1 MRSFLKNLDDLI
13 SNMKVDENGIQK
25 KFLEIDRN
33 FINLNLVHP
42 FNIIYEFIS
51 LSIENVKNE
60 EESKKIR
67 LSQEE
72 VRPLIFN

>member
-13 SNMKVDENGIQK
+13 SNMKMDENGIQK
-25 KFLEIDRN
+25 EFLEINQN
-33 FINLNLVHP
+33 FFNLNLVHP

-67 LSQEE
+67 FCQEE
-72 VRPLIFN
+72 VRL

>member
-13 SNMKVDENGIQK
+13 SNMKMDENGIQK
-25 KFLEIDRN
+25 QFLEINQN
-33 FINLNLVHP
+33 FFNLNLVHP

-51 LSIENVKNE
+51 LSIENVENE

-67 LSQEE
+67 FCQEE
-72 VRPLIFN
+72 VRL

>member
-25 KFLEIDRN
+25 KFLEIDQN